1 MAIKPEQR
9 NVLGDCEVYEVT
21 KICFYSDAISTRL
34 IIVQQ
39 VNKLPKMAGHIK
51 IKSVKINVI
60 RKPGSIDEV

>member
-1 MAIKPEQR
+1 M
-9 NVLGDCEVYEVT
+9 GDCEVYEVT

-34 IIVQQ
+34 IIVRD
-39 VNKLPKMAGHIK
+39 NKIPKMAGHIK

>member
-1 MAIKPEQR
+1 MAIKPEQT

-34 IIVQQ
+34 IIVRDD
-39 VNKLPKMAGHIK
+39 NKLPKMAGHIK

-60 RKPGSIDEV
+60 RKPGLIDED

>member
-1 MAIKPEQR
+1 MTIKPEQR

-34 IIVQQ
+34 IIVRD
-39 VNKLPKMAGHIK
+39 NKLPKMAGHIK

>member
-1 MAIKPEQR
+1 M
-9 NVLGDCEVYEVT
+9 GDCEVYEVT

-34 IIVQQ
+34 IIVRD
-39 VNKLPKMAGHIK
+39 NKLPKMAGHIK

>member
-9 NVLGDCEVYEVT
+9 NVLGDCEVT

-34 IIVQQ
+34 IIVRD
-39 VNKLPKMAGHIK
+39 NKLPKMAGHIK

-60 RKPGSIDEV
+60 RKPGLIDEV